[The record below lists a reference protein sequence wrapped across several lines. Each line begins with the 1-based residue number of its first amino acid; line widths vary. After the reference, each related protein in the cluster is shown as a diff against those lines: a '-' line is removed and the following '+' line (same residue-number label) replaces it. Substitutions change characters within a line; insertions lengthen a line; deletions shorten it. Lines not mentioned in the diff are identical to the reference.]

1 MLTMNLIEI
10 AQILTGTATL
20 IVAIVLLFQ
29 IRIQI
34 KTFNL
39 SLKGADRELT
49 YRSVEMMLERFRI
62 TIENPEFREIYS
74 RRFLGLNEFS
84 ESEKSAL
91 FNYYFMFFAQINT
104 DYRLGRLSNEEYYYR
119 LVFGW
124 VLDSKAGQE
133 WYLEE
138 GRDIFN
144 KNCIA
149 CHQGGNNM
157 VIPEKNLKKLTLKAN
172 GIFDK
177 DANIYQVLNGK
188 KWDAS
193 IWRETKNGRD

>member
-1 MLTMNLIEI
+1 MTLIEL
-10 AQILTGTATL
+10 AQLLTGTATL

-39 SLKGADRELT
+39 SQKGADRELT

-74 RRFLGLNEFS
+74 RRFNGLKEFS
-84 ESEKSAL
+84 ESEKSVL

-104 DYRLGRLSNEEYYYR
+104 DYRLGRLSNEDYYYR

-138 GRDIFN
+138 GRDIF
-144 KNCIA
+144 KNT
-149 CHQGGNNM
+149 
-157 VIPEKNLKKLTLKAN
+157 PEKFRKEHMEFLQ
-172 GIFDK
+172 GVGDK
-177 DANIYQVLNGK
+177 VYKEITGSK
-188 KWDAS
+188 PK
-193 IWRETKNGRD
+193 II